1 METCH
6 RALLRATRALRASRL
21 RLGLTSVATV
31 LTALCL
37 AAPAFAGSHTYC
49 LGCTVDSG
57 TTVEDWLA
65 FNLTLDYVHRL
76 SGPSCST
83 IGAYAHYT
91 DGTYGSEVTT
101 YCSDAVQH
109 GYNGSQQG
117 WGGAHNQGAGNYGFN
132 AHVDY

>member
-1 METCH
+1 MEMVI
-6 RALLRATRALRASRL
+6 RAPRTVARTLCAALRRPRL
-21 RLGLTSVATV
+21 VGFAAALTT
-31 LTALCL
+31 LCL
-37 AAPAFAGSHTYC
+37 ASPALAGSHTYC
-49 LGCTVDSG
+49 SGCTINSSTV
-57 TTVEDWLA
+57 VEDWSA

-117 WGGAHNQGAGNYGFN
+117 WGGADNLGAGNYGFN

>member
-1 METCH
+1 MRTLF
-6 RALLRATRALRASRL
+6 RALQSATRALHAALRRP
-21 RLGLTSVATV
+21 RLGGAATA
-31 LTALCL
+31 LATLCL
-37 AAPAFAGSHTYC
+37 AAPALASTHHYC
-49 LGCTVDSG
+49 SGCTIGSSSA
-57 TTVEDWLA
+57 VEDWQA
-65 FNLTLDYVHRL
+65 FWLTIDYVHRL

-109 GYNGSQQG
+109 GYAGTKLG
-117 WGGAHNQGAGNYGFN
+117 YGAADNLGAGNYGFN